1 MSRQLVQYHPVLGHL
16 FIPGLKVRVPHEAGG
31 YLVQTN
37 ALGFRSRHEFAAART
52 PGLRRILLFGDS
64 FTAGDGVSNAQRY
77 SDVLET
83 RLPATEVYN
92 FGISGTGTDQQYLA
106 WREYARGLEADHVV
120 IAVQPENIRR
130 TASAFRLNMDP
141 AGAQV
146 YYPKPYCTR
155 GPVGLEWHHQP
166 VPEGTRTAEE
176 LPEGSRSDVGGRL
189 RALRVAVNALGVK
202 DLVQRVTGFQPLP
215 EYDSPDSDEWLLMRE
230 VLLTWIREVPQPV
243 TLFHVPLHQ
252 YVEGVADPSGV
263 QARLREV
270 AAEAG
275 AAWVDPL
282 PEILA
287 LPAETRRGFRFAKDI
302 HPTPAYHACL
312 AGALA
317 THLTT
322 L

>member
-16 FIPGLKVRVPHEAGG
+16 FVPGLKVRVPHETGG
-31 YLVQTN
+31 HLVQTN
-37 ALGFRSRHEFAAART
+37 ARGFRSRHEFAAART

-64 FTAGDGVSNAQRY
+64 FTVGDGGVDAQRY

-83 RLPATEVYN
+83 LLPATEVYY
-92 FGISGTGTDQQYLA
+92 FGISGTGTGQHYLA
-106 WREYARGLEADHVV
+106 WRKYARGVEADHVV

-141 AGAQV
+141 GGAQV

-155 GPVGLEWHHQP
+155 GPAGLGWHHQP

-176 LPEGSRSDVGGRL
+176 LPEGARADVGGRL
-189 RALRVAVNALGVK
+189 RAIREAVSALGVK

-215 EYDSPDSDEWLLMRE
+215 EYDRADSQEWPLMRE
-230 VLLTWIREVPQPV
+230 VLLTWIRGVSQPL

-263 QARLREV
+263 QARLRDV

-282 PEILA
+282 PEV
-287 LPAETRRGFRFAKDI
+287 
-302 HPTPAYHACL
+302 PTQPLQHVGPQAPGRA
-312 AGALA
+312 A
-317 THLTT
+317 
-322 L
+322 